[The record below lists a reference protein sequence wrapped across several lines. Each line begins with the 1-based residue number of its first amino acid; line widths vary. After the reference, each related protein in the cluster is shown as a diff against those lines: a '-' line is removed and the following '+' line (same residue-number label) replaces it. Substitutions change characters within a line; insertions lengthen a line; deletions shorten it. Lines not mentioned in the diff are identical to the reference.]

1 MQMLLESQLELLR
14 RLSARLEGATTHRA
28 HRVGML
34 RTLFLYM
41 ANLRA
46 RTVEE
51 SLESGEITTHIRALC
66 DAIEHHG
73 GPAVADAASSTA
85 SAEHAATQHLGA

>member
-1 MQMLLESQLELLR
+1 MRMLLESQLELLR

-28 HRVGML
+28 HHVGML

-46 RTVEE
+46 RTAEE
-51 SLESGEITTHIRALC
+51 SLESGEITTNIRALC
-66 DAIEHHG
+66 DAIEQHG
-73 GPAVADAASSTA
+73 GPGATDTASSG
-85 SAEHAATQHLGA
+85 EGAGVSI